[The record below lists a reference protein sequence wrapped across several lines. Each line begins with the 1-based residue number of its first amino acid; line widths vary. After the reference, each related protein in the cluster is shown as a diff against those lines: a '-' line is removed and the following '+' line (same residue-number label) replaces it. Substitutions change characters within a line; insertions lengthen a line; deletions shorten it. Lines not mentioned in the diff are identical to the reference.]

1 MQRFLPG
8 LTVTAVVLLVC
19 GGAAFAQTTE
29 DLVTVRCY
37 DEGLKDVVQAIA
49 QFGLPKIEFAKD
61 VRDQDVTVLL
71 SEVTPA
77 VALQFVL
84 DKYGLEKVEADGG
97 LTIRN
102 KAGATNKR
110 AEGTTERKGKSVL
123 AGDDSEIVYRV
134 APLQIAQG
142 GGLVGGGTSSRRGG
156 AAGGRSGGLGLG
168 AGGGTGLGAGGQGGL
183 ASEEETEDYLYEV
196 IEAKHI
202 GGYSAAMLFGGGY
215 VLMNTDVMQMGGS
228 SGGYGG
234 GGYGGYGGGGYGGG
248 GYGGGGYG
256 GGGYGGNSYGGNSNW
271 GGGNSS
277 RRGGGNSWGGNRG
290 GGGWG
295 GGW

>member
-1 MQRFLPG
+1 MRRFLPG
-8 LTVTAVVLLVC
+8 LTLVAVGLLVC
-19 GGAAFAQTTE
+19 GGTAFAQASN
-29 DLVTVRCY
+29 DLITVKCY
-37 DEGLKDVVQAIA
+37 DEGLKEVVQAIA
-49 QFGLPKIEFAKD
+49 KFGLPKIEFAKD

-77 VALQFVL
+77 VALQFIL

-110 AEGTTERKGKSVL
+110 AEGASEGKGKSVL

-142 GGLVGGGTSSRRGG
+142 SGMMGGGTTNRRGGTSSGRT
-156 AAGGRSGGLGLG
+156 GRSGGLGLG
-168 AGGGTGLGAGGQGGL
+168 AGGGTGPGAGGQGGT

-202 GGYSAAMLFGGGY
+202 GGYSAALLFGGGY
-215 VLMNTDVMQMGGS
+215 VLMNTDVMQMGG
-228 SGGYGG
+228 GGYGG
-234 GGYGGYGGGGYGGG
+234 GGYGGGYGGG

-256 GGGYGGNSYGGNSNW
+256 GRGGGYGGR
-271 GGGNSS
+271 GGGYSS
-277 RRGGGNSWGGNRG
+277 NRGGNSWGGNRG

-295 GGW
+295 GNRGGGGWGGGW